1 MYTPYIFNR
10 GGCVVFKTIGK
21 KVAEGVAD
29 GTLDK
34 VKPHIP
40 YIVIGGAILLGAL
53 ILSRQPK
60 VVVVL
65 AR

>member
-1 MYTPYIFNR
+1 M
-10 GGCVVFKTIGK
+10 FKTIGK

-29 GTLDK
+29 GTVDK
-34 VKPHIP
+34 LKPYTP
-40 YIVIGGAILLGAL
+40 YVIIGGAVLIVALL
-53 ILSRQPK
+53 LSRQPK

>member
-1 MYTPYIFNR
+1 M
-10 GGCVVFKTIGK
+10 FKTIGK

-29 GTLDK
+29 GTVDK
-34 VKPHIP
+34 IKPYTP
-40 YIVIGGAILLGAL
+40 YIIIGGVILIGAL

>member
-1 MYTPYIFNR
+1 MRLIFLTKE
-10 GGCVVFKTIGK
+10 GCVVFKTIGK

-29 GTLDK
+29 GTVDK
-34 VKPHIP
+34 LKPYTP
-40 YIVIGGAILLGAL
+40 YIIIGGAVLIVALL
-53 ILSRQPK
+53 LSRQPR

>member
-1 MYTPYIFNR
+1 M
-10 GGCVVFKTIGK
+10 FKTIGK

-53 ILSRQPK
+53 ILSRQPR

>member
-1 MYTPYIFNR
+1 M
-10 GGCVVFKTIGK
+10 FKTIGK

-29 GTLDK
+29 GTVDK
-34 VKPHIP
+34 IKPYTP
-40 YIVIGGAILLGAL
+40 YIIIGGAVLLVTL

-60 VVVVL
+60 VVIVL

>member
-1 MYTPYIFNR
+1 M
-10 GGCVVFKTIGK
+10 FKTIGK

-29 GTLDK
+29 GTVDK
-34 VKPHIP
+34 LKPYTP
-40 YIVIGGAILLGAL
+40 YIIIGGAVLLAAL

-60 VVVVL
+60 VVVIL